1 MFHANFATRDFACD
15 FMKERRNVEER
26 ENFRSKACTV
36 AKTFLSFVT
45 ENLARCLGA
54 TAGERGARPG
64 PARLG
69 ARAPGPSASR
79 SGARGAAGAPR
90 EFRQLSS
97 SCLKEK
103 ARFPPQITPFFRSFA
118 FFFLG
123 PGGREKSDFMQ
134 FRKVEAAP
142 LAENL
147 AKKTCI

>member
-1 MFHANFATRDFACD
+1 
-15 FMKERRNVEER
+15 MKERRNVEER

-54 TAGERGARPG
+54 TAGERGARRGRARPG

-123 PGGREKSDFMQ
+123 PGGRQKSDFTP
-134 FRKVEAAP
+134 FRKCEGAP

-147 AKKTCI
+147 AKNTCI